1 VANLR
6 IKAFDVV
13 SDLLIWVA
21 FLCGIIGAFAMAAT
35 PIGAR
40 IGDAFGIL
48 PAYFLLPAALL
59 GLAMVLFDIKDD
71 GIPNRLRTMYIAV
84 LWPSALLGVDGP
96 LAGFA
101 NGWIHGLSNKIYD
114 KVAPA
119 ISDSPTHSKSTTIMA
134 TIAVTGIV
142 FALYTAHRY
151 YASHRGHRPT
161 PAAAATTG
169 TGTSNGTANVP
180 NRKRR

>member
-1 VANLR
+1 VATLR

-21 FLCGIIGAFAMAAT
+21 FLAGIIGAFALSAT
-35 PIGAR
+35 KMGAGIGH
-40 IGDAFGIL
+40 IFGIL
-48 PAYFLLPAALL
+48 PAWVVLPATLI
-59 GLAMVLFDIKDD
+59 GLAMVIYDLKDD

-101 NGWIHGLSNKIYD
+101 NGWIHDMDDWIFNKIG
-114 KVAPA
+114 PA
-119 ISDSPTHSKSTTIMA
+119 IDDNPKHTGTATIMA
-134 TIAVTGIV
+134 TIAVTCIA

-151 YASHRGHRPT
+151 YASHRRGGTTTTPT
-161 PAAAATTG
+161 VATG
-169 TGTSNGTANVP
+169 TPTISA
-180 NRKRR
+180 NRKKR